1 MSDLINPFPVIGDE
15 LIIGGQ
21 PVSQVAAA
29 MGQTPCYL
37 YDQAAITRR
46 ISELRAQL
54 PDQIALYYAIKANP
68 FPPVVELLATQ
79 VDGFDVASGG
89 ELALALA
96 TGISPA
102 QIGFAGP
109 AKTDTELQ
117 AAVQAG
123 IVIHVESER
132 ELTRLHQIGE
142 ASGSQPQVALRIN
155 PAFSLKA
162 AGMHMGGGPQP
173 FGIDEEQAPAMIAQL
188 AKLNLPLRGLHI
200 YAGSQNLHA
209 EAIIAAQSASFALA
223 QRLMTHATQPLHF
236 LNIGGGFGI
245 PYFAG
250 QQPLDIAPIAAAL
263 HEHQAACQAQLG
275 VTKIILELGRY
286 LVGEAGIY
294 VCQVV
299 DRKISRGRTYL
310 LTNGGMHHHLAASG
324 NLGQVIRKNYPV
336 VNAGQVAGGERECVH
351 VVGPLCTPLDV
362 IAEDVTLGK
371 AAVGDWIAVLQSGAY
386 GASASPQHFLSHP
399 PVQEKLIRNK

>member
-1 MSDLINPFPVIGDE
+1 MTSLINPFPVVGDE

-21 PVSQVAAA
+21 PISQLAGTI
-29 MGQTPCYL
+29 GQTPFYL
-37 YDQAAITRR
+37 YDRAMITRR
-46 ISELRAQL
+46 VSELRTQL

-68 FPPVVELLATQ
+68 FPPLVELLAVQT
-79 VDGFDVASGG
+79 DGFDVASGG

-96 TGISPA
+96 TGIPSA
-102 QIGFAGP
+102 RISFAGP
-109 AKTDTELQ
+109 AKTDAELQ

-123 IVIHVESER
+123 VVIHVESAH
-132 ELTRLHQIGE
+132 ELTRLYQFGA
-142 ASGSQPQVALRIN
+142 ASGMQPQIALRIN

-173 FGIDEEQAPAMIAQL
+173 FGIDEEQIPAVIAQMTDYDL
-188 AKLNLPLRGLHI
+188 SLRGLHI

-223 QRLMTHATQPLHF
+223 QRLMAHTTTQLHF

-263 HEHQAACQAQLG
+263 YEHQIACRAQLG
-275 VTKIILELGRY
+275 AVRIILELGRY
-286 LVGEAGIY
+286 LVGEAGVY
-294 VCQVV
+294 VCRVI

-310 LTNGGMHHHLAASG
+310 LTNGGLHHHLAASG

-336 VNAGQVAGGERECVH
+336 VNACRVADGERECVH

-362 IAEDVTLGK
+362 IAEDVTLGS
-371 AAVGDWIAVLQSGAY
+371 AAIGDWIAVLQSGAY
-386 GASASPQHFLSHP
+386 GASASPQRFLSHLP
-399 PVQEKLIRNK
+399 AQERLV

>member
-1 MSDLINPFPVIGDE
+1 MPDLINPFPVIQDE

-21 PVSQVAAA
+21 PISQIAAT
-29 MGQTPCYL
+29 MGQTPFYL

-46 ISELRAQL
+46 VRELRAQL
-54 PDQIALYYAIKANP
+54 PDQIGLYYAIKANP
-68 FPPVVELLATQ
+68 FPPVVALLAAQ
-79 VDGFDVASGG
+79 VDGFDVASSG
-89 ELALALA
+89 ELALALQ

-102 QIGFAGP
+102 KISFAGP
-109 AKTDTELQ
+109 AKTDAELQ

-123 IVIHVESER
+123 AVIHVESAQ
-132 ELTRLHQIGE
+132 ELTRLHRLGE
-142 ASGSQPQVALRIN
+142 THGIQPQVALRIN

-173 FGIDEEQAPAMIAQL
+173 FGIDAEQIPAVMTQL
-188 AKLNLPLRGLHI
+188 SELDLPLRGLHI

-223 QRLMTHATQPLHF
+223 HRLMAQATDPLDF

-250 QQPLDIAPIAAAL
+250 QQPLDIAAIAADL
-263 HEHQAACQAQLG
+263 QHHQATYHTRFGTTQ
-275 VTKIILELGRY
+275 IILELGRY
-286 LVGEAGIY
+286 LVGEAGVY
-294 VCQVV
+294 VCQVI

-310 LTNGGMHHHLAASG
+310 LTNGGLHHHLAASG

-336 VNAGQVAGGERECVH
+336 VNACQVTGGPRECVH

-362 IAEDVTLGK
+362 IAEDVTLG
-371 AAVGDWIAVLQSGAY
+371 ATSVSDWIAVLQSGAY

-399 PVQEKLIRNK
+399 PVQERLV